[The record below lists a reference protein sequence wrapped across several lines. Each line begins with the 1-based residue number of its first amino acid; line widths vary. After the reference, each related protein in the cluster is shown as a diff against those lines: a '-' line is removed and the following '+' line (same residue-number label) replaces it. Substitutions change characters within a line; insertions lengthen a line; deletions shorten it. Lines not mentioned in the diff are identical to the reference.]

1 MKVLITGGAGFIGSR
16 LARKLHAQGAI
27 VTVLDNLSEQIHG
40 RDAVFPAS
48 LLEVA
53 HCVRGDIC
61 DKSKVETL
69 VGDQE
74 VIVHLAA
81 ETGTGQSMYAVEHYS
96 QVNLQGTAVLL
107 DILMNN
113 RPVALRK
120 LVVASSRAVYGEG
133 QYHCTT
139 HGTVYPAARTSTSM
153 AVGAFDPICP
163 HCSASVTVEATAE
176 PTPFGPSSFYGL
188 TKQVQEQ
195 MVLMFAS
202 ALGIDGFAMRY
213 QNVYGPGQSLN
224 NPYTGILAVFSNIVR
239 QGKALNIFEDGLES
253 RDFVFIDDVV
263 DATAACIAP
272 EIHGVMALNVGSGVR
287 TTVTEVAQAIV
298 EYFHADVPLQ
308 VSGAFR
314 IGDIR
319 HNVADISRIQA
330 LTGYEPRWS
339 FHDGLK
345 QFLDWASGY
354 AASDAAGY
362 ERSLEELAERG
373 LIGTG
378 MRPHA

>member
-1 MKVLITGGAGFIGSR
+1 MNVFITGGAGFIGSR
-16 LARKLHAQGAI
+16 LARKLHTQGAS

-40 RDAVFPAS
+40 LGADFAPG
-48 LLEVA
+48 LTDVA
-53 HCVRGDIC
+53 RCVRGDVC
-61 DKSKVETL
+61 DKALMSSL

-107 DILMNN
+107 DILVNQ
-113 RPVALRK
+113 RPAALRK

-133 QYHCTT
+133 QYRCAT
-139 HGTVYPAARTSTSM
+139 HGTVYPPARTAATM
-153 AVGAFDPICP
+153 AVGEFEPICP
-163 HCSASVTVEATAE
+163 HCGTVVAIEATAE
-176 PTPFGPSSFYGL
+176 ATPFGPSSFYGL

-253 RDFVFIDDVV
+253 RDFVFVDDVV

-272 EIHGVMALNVGSGVR
+272 EVHGVMALNVGSGVR

-298 EYFHADVPLQ
+298 KYFQADVPLH
-308 VSGAFR
+308 VSGTFR
-314 IGDIR
+314 VGDIR

-330 LTGYEPRWS
+330 LTGYQPRWS

-345 QFLDWASGY
+345 QFLDWACGY
-354 AASDAAGY
+354 ATSDAGY
-362 ERSLEELAERG
+362 ERSLKELAERG

-378 MRPHA
+378 MRPRS